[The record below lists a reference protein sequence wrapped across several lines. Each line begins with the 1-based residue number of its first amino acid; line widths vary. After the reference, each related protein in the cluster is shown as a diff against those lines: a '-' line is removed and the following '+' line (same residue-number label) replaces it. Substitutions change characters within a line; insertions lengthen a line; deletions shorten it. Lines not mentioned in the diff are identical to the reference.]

1 MPDDTYWLIIG
12 DFDLIRQQSDR
23 NKSGGN
29 IQDMLNFNDAIIYLI
44 LE

>member
-12 DFDLIRQQSDR
+12 DVNLIRQQSDR
-23 NKSGGN
+23 TKSGGN